1 MTDLSHYTAP
11 DLEEA
16 IRAVSVSERDRLV
29 LRLRLLEHLSYQE
42 ISDHDGVYVGTRQVG
57 NILSAGCVKVGD
69 YLLGRRKHK
78 FRDFL
83 RHFLRIS

>member
-1 MTDLSHYTAP
+1 MTDLSRYTAP

-16 IRAVSVSERDRLV
+16 IRVVSVSERDRLV

-57 NILSAGCVKVGD
+57 NILSAGCAKIGD
-69 YLLGRRKHK
+69 YLSGKKKRR